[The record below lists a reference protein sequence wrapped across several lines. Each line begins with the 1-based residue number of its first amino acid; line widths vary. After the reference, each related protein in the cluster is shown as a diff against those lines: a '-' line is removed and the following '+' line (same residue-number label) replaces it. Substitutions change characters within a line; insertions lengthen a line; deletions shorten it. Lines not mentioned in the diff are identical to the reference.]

1 MKKRVKKNVGKA
13 RRRLKKMGRRRRRSG
28 LGQLQDEF
36 TTPDYRYAS
45 THAPHGVL
53 TQWFYDTC
61 VGVLENVARVSRYGL
76 TWWANNTDRPL
87 SEYPTREQFLAQP
100 DLLVTGAA
108 DMLRN
113 AGAESMIPGYLKTTL
128 AIVSG
133 NQDTDLVGSA
143 SSCVKPTSLKS
154 LSGLGQITRAS
165 DVYGRRNTN
174 PDIERPLALDSFE
187 LRLALAEKDVE
198 AARADNNKCMR
209 AFNSAADVAWETARL
224 VAVSENRPLGDQ
236 GLADRIQQLDEN
248 FRAVCRRT

>member
-1 MKKRVKKNVGKA
+1 MKKRVKKNVSKA
-13 RRRLKKMGRRRRRSG
+13 RRRLKKIGRRRSG
-28 LGQLQDEF
+28 LGQLRDEF
-36 TTPDYRYAS
+36 TIPDSRYGS
-45 THAPHGVL
+45 TNSPHGVL

-61 VGVLENVARVSRYGL
+61 AGVLENVARVSRYGL
-76 TWWANNTDRPL
+76 AWWANNTDRPL

-100 DLLVTGAA
+100 DLLVNGAA

-113 AGAESMIPGYLKTTL
+113 EGAENMIPRYLKTTL

-133 NQDTDLVGSA
+133 NQDTDIVGSA
-143 SSCVKPTSLKS
+143 NYCVKPTSLKA
-154 LSGLGQITRAS
+154 LSGLGQITRTS

-174 PDIERPLALDSFE
+174 PEIERPLAMESFE

-224 VAVSENRPLGDQ
+224 VAVSQRPLGDQ
-236 GLADRIQQLDEN
+236 ALADRIQQLDEN
-248 FRAVCRRT
+248 FRDVCRRP